1 MRGQKKMKTDQLFEL
16 LKQNPEFMREAETRI
31 EKKIVRLIAEDVK
44 KMEPGEAE
52 RYKDKIFQAVYLGE
66 QAGFETGLS
75 WGIQLTA
82 ESRLISES

>member
-1 MRGQKKMKTDQLFEL
+1 MKAAIFTLDTESYRARKASAAGVVLKKML
-16 LKQNPEFMREAETRI
+16 
-31 EKKIVRLIAEDVK
+31 
-44 KMEPGEAE
+44 
-52 RYKDKIFQAVYLGE
+52 E

>member
-1 MRGQKKMKTDQLFEL
+1 M
-16 LKQNPEFMREAETRI
+16 
-31 EKKIVRLIAEDVK
+31 RLIAEDVK

-52 RYKDKIFQAVYLGE
+52 RYKDKIFQAVFLGE

>member
-1 MRGQKKMKTDQLFEL
+1 MKTDQLFEL
-16 LKQNPEFMREAETRI
+16 LKENPEFMR
-31 EKKIVRLIAEDVK
+31 
-44 KMEPGEAE
+44 EAE
-52 RYKDKIFQAVYLGE
+52 RYKDKIFQAVFLGE